1 MTENIPAI
9 FHQHGFKHEHSTHT
23 ALHNICHQ
31 ITKGFNDPRPP
42 QRTVAVVLNMSRVF
56 DTVNIYKL
64 TLTNTPNI
72 IIKFIANYIK
82 GRQACTQYN
91 GTPSKLKPTN
101 TGVSQNGVLS
111 PTLFNIYTSDIPLPQ
126 KTYKSQHTSMLMT

>member
-9 FHQHGFKHEHSTHT
+9 SHQHGFKHEHSTHT

-91 GTPSKLKPTN
+91 GTLSKLKPTN

-111 PTLFNIYTSDIPLPQ
+111 PTLFNIYTSDILLPQ
-126 KTYKSQHTSMLMT
+126 KTYKSQHMLMT